1 MRSVTLRRRTA
12 SVSSETLTLV
22 AVLALAAVL
31 LFAGMGL
38 RSPWPPDEPRFA
50 YLAHEMLSTGQW
62 LFPARGGELYPDKPP
77 LFMWAIATGLK
88 VTGNLNIAMLLPSA
102 IASLITLAA
111 VFDIGRRLWD
121 GAVGRNAAL
130 LLLFTPQFLIQ
141 AKFAQIDALLTCWTT
156 LACYGLLRHFLCG
169 PAWRWYFAAWFFMG
183 LGIITKGVGF
193 LPIFLLPLLGAC
205 HYATSHGKNTWTRRT
220 WLGPLVLLAA
230 VALWLGPMLWQ
241 VARHPDPEL
250 IAYRDNILFRQ
261 TGERYTNPWGHI
273 KPWYYLWLNVI
284 PALWAPGSLLLLT
297 GFRTIIQRSML
308 DRRIL
313 VLFIWVIAV
322 VTFFSFS
329 PGKRG
334 VYVLPAL
341 PIFCLALSA
350 VWRVHPPSL
359 AGRTALRLLVG
370 GVTVLAGIAATLA
383 LTHHPVL
390 MRHLQ
395 VLAQPEQTA
404 TWVAVIAAS
413 TCAVL
418 VGCQWFTRRVSP
430 WIAYGATVTILV
442 LVQSLAVNPLLE
454 PLRTPASLMQSA
466 VARVNG
472 GELAIIDSKEHY
484 LLFSPIPLVHFGY
497 FSSDA
502 TQYRNAWQWINERE
516 GRYVMA
522 PERGEIECFD
532 PALAQA
538 VGYAHRQNW
547 VLYSRES
554 AQPRCATPE
563 VLRRFR
569 SVRGPYGKS
578 RQRSLSD

>member
-1 MRSVTLRRRTA
+1 MPTLMLA
-12 SVSSETLTLV
+12 
-22 AVLALAAVL
+22 AVLALAAIL

-50 YLAHEMLSTGQW
+50 YIAHEMLHTGQW

-88 VTGNLNIAMLLPSA
+88 LTGNLNIAMLLPSA

-121 GAVGRNAAL
+121 GDVGRNAAL

-141 AKFAQIDALLTCWTT
+141 AKFAQIDALLTCFTT

-193 LPIFLLPLLGAC
+193 LPLLLLPLLGAL
-205 HYATSHGKNTWTRRT
+205 HYPNGTGKTTWTRRT
-220 WLGPLVLLAA
+220 WFGPLVLLAA

-241 VARHPDPEL
+241 VALHPDPEL
-250 IAYRDNILFRQ
+250 TAYRNNILFKQ
-261 TGERYTNPWGHI
+261 TGERYTSPWGHI

-284 PALWAPGSLLLLT
+284 PLFWAPGSLLLLT
-297 GFRTIIQRSML
+297 GLPAVIQRSMQ
-308 DRRIL
+308 DKRIL
-313 VLFIWVIAV
+313 LLFLWVAVV
-322 VTFFSFS
+322 VTFFSLS
-329 PGKRG
+329 AGKRG

-350 VWRVHPPSL
+350 VWRVHPLSL
-359 AGRTALRLLVG
+359 AGRTVLRLLVV
-370 GVTVLAGIAATLA
+370 GVTVLSGIVAILA
-383 LTHHPVL
+383 IMHHPAL

-404 TWVAVIAAS
+404 TRVGVIAA
-413 TCAVL
+413 CACAIL
-418 VGCQWFTRRVSP
+418 AGSQWFTRRYSP
-430 WIAYGATVTILV
+430 WITYGATVTTLV
-442 LVQSLAVNPLLE
+442 LTQSQAVNPLLE

-466 VARVNG
+466 VAMANG

-497 FSSDA
+497 FSTDA

-516 GRYVMA
+516 DRYVMA
-522 PERGEIECFD
+522 PERSEIECFD
-532 PALAQA
+532 PALAEA
-538 VGYAHRQNW
+538 VGYAHRQHW
-547 VLYSRES
+547 LLYSRES
-554 AQPRCATPE
+554 ALPGCAAPD

-569 SVRGPYGKS
+569 SVRGPYSKS
-578 RQRSLSD
+578 PQRSLPD